1 MTMAYARRRAGLLQ
15 RQVAEVL
22 GVSLGTVAMGDT
34 GRNKPRADM
43 LPKIAKLYGV
53 TVDEL
58 LSSNEGQLPMVRMEG
73 RNSGRR

>member
-1 MTMAYARRRAGLLQ
+1 MTLAYARRRAGLLQ

-22 GVSLGTVAMGDT
+22 GVSLGTVAMWDT

-58 LSSNEGQLPMVRMEG
+58 LSGNEEQETITAGTDG
-73 RNSGRR
+73 GTK

>member
-15 RQVAEVL
+15 RQVAEAL
-22 GVSLGTVAMGDT
+22 GVSLGTVAMWDT

-43 LPKIAKLYGV
+43 LPRIARLYGC

-58 LSSNEGQLPMVRMEG
+58 LREDDLCANKIKNRKETT
-73 RNSGRR
+73 

>member
-15 RQVAEVL
+15 RQVAEAL
-22 GVSLGTVAMGDT
+22 GVSMGTVAMWDT

-43 LPKIAKLYGV
+43 LPRIAKLYRC

-58 LSSNEGQLPMVRMEG
+58 LREDESTTGKETT
-73 RNSGRR
+73 

>member
-15 RQVAEVL
+15 RQVAEAL
-22 GVSLGTVAMGDT
+22 GVSMGTVAMWDT

-43 LPKIAKLYGV
+43 LPKIARLYGC

-58 LSSNEGQLPMVRMEG
+58 LRESESTAGKETE
-73 RNSGRR
+73 

>member
-15 RQVAEVL
+15 RQVAEAL
-22 GVSLGTVAMGDT
+22 GVSLGTVAMWDT

-43 LPKIAKLYGV
+43 LPRIARLYGC

-58 LSSNEGQLPMVRMEG
+58 LQEDKPAVGKE
-73 RNSGRR
+73 

>member
-1 MTMAYARRRAGLLQ
+1 MTMANARRRAGLLQ

-22 GVSLGTVAMGDT
+22 GVSLGTVAMWDT

-58 LSSNEGQLPMVRMEG
+58 LSGNEEQETITAGTDG
-73 RNSGRR
+73 GTK

>member
-22 GVSLGTVAMGDT
+22 GVSLGTVAMWDT

-58 LSSNEGQLPMVRMEG
+58 LSGEEQAAVTAGTDG
-73 RNSGRR
+73 GTK

>member
-22 GVSLGTVAMGDT
+22 GVSLGTVAMWDT

-58 LSSNEGQLPMVRMEG
+58 LSGNGEQETITAGTDG
-73 RNSGRR
+73 GTK